1 MCISLTISLTIL
13 ILLILTWI
21 QRKTINELE
30 RDVWEIETAY
40 KRDTGKIYRWKRWNK
55 EEGSNR

>member
-30 RDVWEIETAY
+30 RDIWEIETAY
-40 KRDTGKIYRWKRWNK
+40 KRDTGKIYRWKRGNK

>member
-1 MCISLTISLTIL
+1 MSVPLTILLAVL

-21 QRKTINELE
+21 QRKTISQLE
-30 RDVWEIETAY
+30 HDIWEIEIAY
-40 KRDTGKIYRWKRWNK
+40 KRDTGKIYRWKRWDK

>member
-30 RDVWEIETAY
+30 RDIWEIETAY
-40 KRDTGKIYRWKRWNK
+40 KRDTGKIYRWKR
-55 EEGSNR
+55 